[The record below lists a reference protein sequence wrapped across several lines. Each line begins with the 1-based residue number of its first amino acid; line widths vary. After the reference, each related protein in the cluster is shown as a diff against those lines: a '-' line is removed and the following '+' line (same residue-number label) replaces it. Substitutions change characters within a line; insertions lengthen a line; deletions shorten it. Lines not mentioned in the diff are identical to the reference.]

1 MPGVISITGCA
12 HLLDEGWSEPRC
24 ADACP
29 TNCLQLL
36 DEDEAQELIA
46 KGQVWRPELK
56 DQVQPRLYYLN
67 LPKRFIAGTVYDPKE
82 EEVIIGATVTLTP
95 AKGKALSVETDSYGD
110 FWFEGIDEGLYALE
124 IKSGQKT
131 KKFEGLDTTEVDINL
146 GDIPLV

>member
-1 MPGVISITGCA
+1 M
-12 HLLDEGWSEPRC
+12 LDEK
-24 ADACP
+24 D
-29 TNCLQLL
+29 
-36 DEDEAQELIA
+36 AQEIIA

-82 EEVIIGATVTLTP
+82 EEVIIGATVTRTP

-146 GDIPLV
+146 GDITLV